1 MSTDPLEVDRLEF
14 FEWIEFLGQ
23 LVSSDLLDFHDLLE
37 SMCLLESLDLVHI
50 DLVEFRD
57 LIYSLDP
64 LQFPTAEAADSTA
77 VGLLKR

>member
-37 SMCLLESLDLVHI
+37 SMCMLESIDLVHF
-50 DLVEFRD
+50 DLVE
-57 LIYSLDP
+57 
-64 LQFPTAEAADSTA
+64 
-77 VGLLKR
+77 